1 MFLEFRVRNFR
12 SFREEAVFSMAA
24 SPDMQ
29 FADTHTLTT
38 GLDKLPRVVRT
49 AGIFG
54 ANASGKSNII
64 KALQFMQSM
73 VLTSSQVQPDTE
85 NNLVPFRL
93 RENAND
99 FPTLMEATFII
110 NGVRH
115 QYGFEFTRKQVL
127 AEWLLVYENA
137 KPQAWFSRTFDEKK
151 KRFTYTYSDYFT
163 GRKSVWE
170 AATRKEVLF
179 LTTAIQ
185 LNNEQLKPL
194 YQQLTSELVVFPN
207 GPRIGF
213 DFSAGFIEKDGN
225 AARVAALLAAA
236 DTGISSVAIQSQVGK
251 QVQFDFST
259 NQPKVDDVEMK
270 IPHFGHKVEGRDYLF
285 EMAEE
290 SAGTQLF
297 FGLSGPLLDILE
309 RGRLLVVDELDSSLH
324 PLLVQRIVDMFQS
337 PETNPNG
344 AQLIF
349 TTHDVSLLDSHK
361 MRRDQVWFTEKD
373 NDQVSHLFPLLDF
386 SPRKG
391 EALEKNYLG
400 GRYGGIPILDPLKG
414 RPITHG

>member
-1 MFLEFRVRNFR
+1 MLLEFRVRNFR
-12 SFREEAVFSMAA
+12 SFREEAVLSMAA
-24 SPDMQ
+24 SADMQ
-29 FADTHTLTT
+29 FADTHTLAT
-38 GLDKLPRVVRT
+38 GMDKLPRIVRT
-49 AGIFG
+49 AAIYG

-73 VLTSSQVQPDTE
+73 VLTSSQVQPDAE

-93 RENAND
+93 RENANN
-99 FPTLMEATFII
+99 FATLMEATFII

-115 QYGFEFTRKQVL
+115 QYGFEFTRRRVM
-127 AEWLLVYENA
+127 AEWLLVYESA

-151 KRFTYTYSDYFT
+151 GRYSYTYSDYFT

-179 LTTAIQ
+179 LTTAVQ
-185 LNNEQLKPL
+185 FNNEQLKPL
-194 YQQLTSELVVFPN
+194 YQQLASDLLILLD

-213 DFSAGFIEKDGN
+213 DFSAGFVENEGN
-225 AARVAALLAAA
+225 AARVAALLTAA
-236 DTGISSVAIQSQVGK
+236 DTGISSVAIQNQAAK
-251 QVQFDFST
+251 QVHFDLLT
-259 NQPKVDDVEMK
+259 NQHKVDDVEMK
-270 IPHFGHKVEGRDYLF
+270 IPHFVHRVEGREYQF

-297 FGLSGPLLDILE
+297 FSLSGPLLDILE
-309 RGRLLVVDELDSSLH
+309 RGRLLIVDELDSSLH
-324 PLLVQRIVDMFQS
+324 PLLVQRIVDLFQS
-337 PETNPNG
+337 PETNPKG
-344 AQLIF
+344 AQLVF
-349 TTHDVSLLDSHK
+349 TTHDVSLLDSQK

-400 GRYGGIPILDPLKG
+400 GRYGGIPILGPMKE
-414 RPITHG
+414 TSSHG

>member
-1 MFLEFRVRNFR
+1 MLLEFRIRNFR

-24 SPDMQ
+24 SSDMQ

-49 AGIFG
+49 AAIYG

-85 NNLVPFRL
+85 NNLAPFRL

-99 FPTLMEATFII
+99 FPTLMEVTFII

-115 QYGFEFTRKQVL
+115 QYGFEFTRKRVL
-127 AEWLLVYENA
+127 AEWLLVYESA

-151 KRFTYTYSDYFT
+151 ENYTYTYSDYFM
-163 GRKSVWE
+163 GRKSLWE
-170 AATRKEVLF
+170 TATRKEVLF

-194 YQQLTSELVVFPN
+194 YQQFTSELVIFPD
-207 GPRIGF
+207 GARIGF
-213 DFSAGFIEKDGN
+213 DFSAGFVEKEGN
-225 AARVAALLAAA
+225 ASRVAALLTAA
-236 DTGISSVAIQSQVGK
+236 DTGISSVAIQNMEAK

-259 NQPKVDDVEMK
+259 TQPKVSDVEMK
-270 IPHFGHKVEGRDYLF
+270 IPHFGHRIDGRDYIL

-309 RGRLLVVDELDSSLH
+309 RGRLLIVDELDSSLH

-337 PETNPNG
+337 PDTNLNG
-344 AQLIF
+344 AQLVF

-361 MRRDQVWFTEKD
+361 MRRDQVWFAEKD

-391 EALEKNYLG
+391 EALERNYLG
-400 GRYGGIPILDPLKG
+400 GRYGGIPILEPLK
-414 RPITHG
+414 RALSHG

>member
-1 MFLEFRVRNFR
+1 MLLEFRIRNFR

-24 SPDMQ
+24 SSDMQ
-29 FADTHTLTT
+29 FADTHTLMT

-49 AGIFG
+49 AAIYG

-99 FPTLMEATFII
+99 FPTLMEVTFII

-115 QYGFEFTRKQVL
+115 QYGFEFTRKRVL
-127 AEWLLVYENA
+127 AEWLLVYESA

-151 KRFTYTYSDYFT
+151 ERYTYTYSDYFM
-163 GRKSVWE
+163 GRKSLWE

-194 YQQLTSELVVFPN
+194 YQHLTSELVIFPD
-207 GPRIGF
+207 GARIGF
-213 DFSAGFIEKDGN
+213 DFSAEFVEKEGN
-225 AARVAALLAAA
+225 ASRVAALLTAA
-236 DTGISSVAIQSQVGK
+236 DTGISSVAIQNQGAK

-259 NQPKVDDVEMK
+259 NQPKVNDVEMK
-270 IPHFGHKVEGRDYLF
+270 IPHFGHRIEGRDYLF

-297 FGLSGPLLDILE
+297 FSLSGPLLDILE
-309 RGRLLVVDELDSSLH
+309 RGRLLIVDELDSSLH

-337 PETNPNG
+337 PETNRNG
-344 AQLIF
+344 AQLVF

-361 MRRDQVWFTEKD
+361 MRRDQVWFAEKD

-391 EALEKNYLG
+391 EALERNYLG
-400 GRYGGIPILDPLKG
+400 GRYGGIPILEPLKG
-414 RPITHG
+414 ALSHG

>member
-1 MFLEFRVRNFR
+1 MLLEFRVRNFR
-12 SFREEAVFSMAA
+12 SFREEAAFSMAA

-29 FADTHTLTT
+29 FAATHTLAT
-38 GLDKLPRVVRT
+38 GLDKLPRIVRT
-49 AGIFG
+49 AAVYG

-115 QYGFEFTRKQVL
+115 QYGFEFTRKRVL
-127 AEWLLVYENA
+127 AEWLLVYESA

-151 KRFTYTYSDYFT
+151 GRYAYTYSDYFT

-194 YQQLTSELVVFPN
+194 YQHLTSELVIFPD
-207 GPRIGF
+207 GARIGF
-213 DFSAGFIEKDGN
+213 DFSAGFVEKEDN
-225 AARVAALLAAA
+225 AARVADLLTAA
-236 DTGISSVAIQSQVGK
+236 DTGISSVAIQNQGAK
-251 QVQFDFST
+251 QVQFDLST
-259 NQPKVDDVEMK
+259 NQPQISDVEMK
-270 IPHFGHKVEGRDYLF
+270 IPHFSHRVEGRDYIF

-297 FGLSGPLLDILE
+297 FSLSGPLLDILE
-309 RGRLLVVDELDSSLH
+309 RGRLLIVDELDSSLH
-324 PLLVQRIVDMFQS
+324 PLLVQRIVDMFHS
-337 PETNPNG
+337 PETNPKG

-349 TTHDVSLLDSHK
+349 TTHDVSLLDNHK

-414 RPITHG
+414 MPSHG